1 MKKKKASSAEEVAA
15 VDEDA
20 RRRHHEQEILKAAA
34 QAWYSHSGI
43 KYSNPTTSEHDAHRR
58 SFHGHRASRFRTE
71 ALIGGRKSIAAG
83 GGGSSW
89 DFRQS
94 LLDSHEIVAV
104 SRKLESR
111 GIVAL
116 DEKFGGQVEDH
127 ADDDPGGRGGDGG
140 GRNRR
145 KVERESRS
153 SLRNLLNRIFL

>member
-1 MKKKKASSAEEVAA
+1 MKKKKPSSAEEVAA

-58 SFHGHRASRFRTE
+58 SFHGHRPSRFRTE
-71 ALIGGRKSIAAG
+71 ALIGGRKSIAAAG
-83 GGGSSW
+83 GGGW

-116 DEKFGGQVEDH
+116 D
-127 ADDDPGGRGGDGG
+127 GG

-153 SLRNLLNRIFL
+153 SLRNLLHRIFL